1 MKLFLYFDGVEIPKT
16 FSGKFPKNHVVIH
29 FGGELR
35 GLPKCITLYSTWFPG
50 NARARFDIRETNKR
64 FQKRMKHQKE
74 FYDWIGF

>member
-1 MKLFLYFDGVEIPKT
+1 MFLYFDGVEIPKT
-16 FSGKFPKNHVVIH
+16 FSGKFPKNHVVVYFNVNRVAHPRCPI
-29 FGGELR
+29 
-35 GLPKCITLYSTWFPG
+35 LYSTWFPG